1 MGSLNFDSLSQ
12 EVGRNT
18 PVAIDYD
25 RPEKKAETLS
35 EAVRI
40 LSFSSAAAL
49 LPTPTPLTLQRL
61 GDRSAPGIASCT
73 MLSLF
78 QSVFGPP
85 SRTRKQFDDALIER
99 ATEHVVDGTDA
110 RLRAVIGY
118 RKKLRPAVERAVEYV
133 IELADGLPPPVEF
146 SKRQY
151 GTDPRLRAFFASPE
165 RLQEVVR
172 SSPTIRSYASQGR
185 RPVTNMIYAGLGTER
200 EERKVLGM
208 DFAGQTLRRDVEQ
221 VVVNF
226 CNHRFVA
233 VTDDETATRW
243 ELKKRAFDNLI
254 ETALRRIVAERTKR
268 DELAQERHLLG
279 KKLQALADGHWGLES
294 VLDRGQ
300 SGPADMAAIETQIAS
315 IDAELT
321 RIGATAVNLNDYL
334 AVVADTLSAPQ
345 EHLRREAVS
354 LTLSRMGIKLPQ
366 GSQAFGDTLQLS
378 EFSTS
383 DGRCAIV
390 VLVSIP
396 WGEFPD
402 RSSDFFTEA
411 SRYLG

>member
-1 MGSLNFDSLSQ
+1 
-12 EVGRNT
+12 
-18 PVAIDYD
+18 
-25 RPEKKAETLS
+25 
-35 EAVRI
+35 
-40 LSFSSAAAL
+40 
-49 LPTPTPLTLQRL
+49 
-61 GDRSAPGIASCT
+61 

-78 QSVFGPP
+78 QSIFGSP
-85 SRTRKQFDDALIER
+85 SRTSSQVDEALIER

-110 RLRAVIGY
+110 RLRAVTGY

-146 SKRQY
+146 SRRQY
-151 GTDPRLRAFFASPE
+151 GIDPRLRAFFASPE
-165 RLQEVVR
+165 RLQEVVG
-172 SSPTIRSYASQGR
+172 SSPAIRDYTSRGR
-185 RPVTNMIYAGLGTER
+185 RPATDMIYAGLGTER

-208 DFAGQTLRRDVEQ
+208 DFAGETLRRDVEQ

-254 ETALRRIVAERTKR
+254 ASALQRIIAARTKR
-268 DELAQERHLLG
+268 DDLAQERRLLE

-300 SGPADMAAIETQIAS
+300 SGPADMAAIETRIAS

-321 RIGATAVNLNDYL
+321 GIGASAVNLDDYL

-354 LTLSRMGIKLPQ
+354 LRVSRMGIKLPE
-366 GSQAFGDTLQLS
+366 GSDASGDTLELS

-383 DGRCAIV
+383 NGRRAIV
-390 VLVSIP
+390 VLVCIP
-396 WGEFPD
+396 WGELPE